1 MTDETPHGSLD
12 RVIRP
17 PGLIYD
23 VDEYPP
29 PLQLAIL
36 GLQYAVASAIYLV
49 LVAIIVRH
57 SNADAETSLKVMRI
71 ACVGLAIGTILQAIP
86 RGPVGSGFLAP
97 PVFSAVYLAPSLL
110 AAEAGG
116 MPLVF
121 GMTLFAGAVEVCFGL
136 MLQRL
141 RLLITPILSGLT
153 VLIVGLQ
160 LGLVGIGEL
169 LDVKDEHQPFF
180 AHHLIVTTLTLA
192 VSVYL
197 SIWGR
202 GVWKM
207 TCSLLGLVVG
217 MTGAYL
223 VGIVGSRELDTL
235 AAAPWFAVP
244 VPLFFDLE
252 FEASLIPAF
261 LAAGIAGALR
271 SVGVLTTCQRLNNA
285 AWQRPDSG
293 NLKRGVL
300 ADGLANVIGGTI
312 GVTGMCSAPSLVG
325 ISGATGATSR
335 VIAYAAAAFL
345 VLFAASPKLS
355 GFFLT
360 VPTEVAGPLLV
371 FTACFM
377 IAGGM
382 EITVSR
388 QLGTRGT
395 YIIGISVLLAL
406 GQDIFTGYFAAL
418 PAVVKSFTGSMLA
431 VGLIAAIV
439 LSLLFRF
446 GARQRKSLPWSAALD
461 TLTGAVDGLRAQAKN
476 WSIPAGIADLAVSET
491 REVME
496 FVRDNHMVKPDASL
510 EAAYDGISLQ
520 LRVIYQGT
528 EAAKL
533 PPLRSVH
540 LSDSGELG
548 TEEEAVFAGLRHYLH
563 HMAADRKEIDAK
575 DGQVVIRLTYTL

>member
-1 MTDETPHGSLD
+1 MTDAAAHTSLD
-12 RVIRP
+12 RVVRP
-17 PGLIYD
+17 PGLIYG
-23 VDEYPP
+23 VDEWPP
-29 PLQLAIL
+29 PLQLAIT
-36 GLQYAVASAIYLV
+36 GFQYAVVSSIYLV

-71 ACVGLAIGTILQAIP
+71 ACFGLAIGTALQALP

-110 AAEAGG
+110 AAESGG

-121 GMTLFAGAVEVCFGL
+121 GMTLFAGAVEVVFGL
-136 MLQRL
+136 LLHRL

-169 LDVKDEHQPFF
+169 LDVKDEHQTFF
-180 AHHLIVTTLTLA
+180 AHHLMVTTMTLA
-192 VSVYL
+192 ISIYL

-207 TCSLLGLVVG
+207 TCSLLGLIVG
-217 MTGAYL
+217 MIGAYL
-223 VGIVGSRELDTL
+223 VGIIGAPNLATL
-235 AAAPWFAVP
+235 SDAPWFAVP
-244 VPLFFDLE
+244 VPLLFDLK
-252 FEASLIPAF
+252 FDVSLVPAF

-285 AWQRPDSG
+285 AWQRPDAG

-300 ADGLANVIGGTI
+300 ADGLANVIGGCI

-345 VLFAASPKLS
+345 VVFAASPKLS

-388 QLGTRGT
+388 PLGTRGT
-395 YIIGISVLLAL
+395 YVVGIAILLAL
-406 GQDIFTGYFAAL
+406 GQDMFTDYFNAL
-418 PAVVKSFTGSMLA
+418 PAIVKSFTGSMLA

-446 GARQRKSLPWSAALD
+446 GARQRKSLPWSSALD
-461 TLTGAVDGLRAQAKN
+461 TLSGAVDGLRAQTKI
-476 WSIPAGIADLAVSET
+476 WSIPSGIADLAVSEA

-496 FVRDNHMVKPDASL
+496 FVRDNHMLKPDATL
-510 EAAYDGISLQ
+510 ETSYDGISLQ
-520 LRVIYQGT
+520 ARVIYQGT

-540 LSDSGELG
+540 LSEAVELG
-548 TEEEAVFAGLRHYLH
+548 NEEEAAFAGLRHFLH

>member
-1 MTDETPHGSLD
+1 VTDAAAHPSLD
-12 RVIRP
+12 RVVRP
-17 PGLIYD
+17 PGLIYG
-23 VDEYPP
+23 VDEWPP

-36 GLQYAVASAIYLV
+36 GFQYAVVSAIYLV

-57 SNADAETSLKVMRI
+57 SNADAETSLRVMRI
-71 ACVGLAIGTILQAIP
+71 ACVGLAIGTILQALP

-121 GMTLFAGAVEVCFGL
+121 GMTLFAGAVEVLFGL
-136 MLQRL
+136 LLHKL

-169 LDVKDEHQPFF
+169 LDVKDEHQSFF
-180 AHHLIVTTLTLA
+180 GLHLIVTTLTLA
-192 VSVYL
+192 VCIYL
-197 SIWGR
+197 SICGR

-207 TCSLLGLVVG
+207 ACSLFGLIVG

-223 VGIVGSRELDTL
+223 VGIVGKPDWDTL
-235 AAAPWFAVP
+235 AAAPWIAVP
-244 VPLFFDLE
+244 MPLLFDLK
-252 FEASLIPAF
+252 FDVSLVPAF

-285 AWQRPDSG
+285 VWQRPDSG
-293 NLKRGVL
+293 NLQRGVL
-300 ADGLANVIGGTI
+300 ADGLANVVGGSI

-335 VIAYAAAAFL
+335 VIAFAAAGFL

-355 GFFLT
+355 EFFLT

-371 FTACFM
+371 FTSCFM

-382 EITVSR
+382 DITVSR
-388 QLGTRGT
+388 PLGTRGT
-395 YIIGISVLLAL
+395 YIVGISILLAL
-406 GQDIFTGYFAAL
+406 GQDLFTDYFQAL
-418 PAVVKSFTGSMLA
+418 PAIVKSLTGSMLA
-431 VGLIAAIV
+431 VGLISAIV

-446 GARQRKSLPWSAALD
+446 GVRQRKSLPWSSANE
-461 TLTGAVDGLRAQAKN
+461 TLTGAIDGLRAQAKT
-476 WSIPAGIADLAVSET
+476 WSIPAGIADLAVGET

-496 FVRDNHMVKPDASL
+496 FVRDNHMQKPDATL
-510 EAAYDGISLQ
+510 EASFDGISLQ
-520 LRVIYQGT
+520 IRVLYQGT

-533 PPLRSVH
+533 PPLRAVH
-540 LSDSGELG
+540 LSDSVELG
-548 TEEEAVFAGLRHYLH
+548 NEEEAAFAGLRHFLH

>member
-1 MTDETPHGSLD
+1 VTDAAAQPTLD
-12 RVIRP
+12 RVVRP
-17 PGLIYD
+17 PGLIYG

-57 SNADAETSLKVMRI
+57 SNADTETSLKVMRI
-71 ACVGLAIGTILQAIP
+71 ACIGLAVGTILQAIP

-180 AHHLIVTTLTLA
+180 THHLIVTTLTLA
-192 VSVYL
+192 VSIYL

-223 VGIVGSRELDTL
+223 VGIVGVKELDTL
-235 AAAPWFAVP
+235 AAAPWLAVP
-244 VPLFFDLE
+244 TPLLFDLK

-300 ADGLANVIGGTI
+300 ADGLANVIGGSI

-335 VIAYAAAAFL
+335 VIAYSAAAFL
-345 VLFAASPKLS
+345 VIFAASPKLS

-388 QLGTRGT
+388 PLGTRGT

-406 GQDIFTGYFAAL
+406 GQDIFTDYFAAL

-496 FVRDNHMVKPDASL
+496 FVRDNHMVKPDAGL

-520 LRVIYQGT
+520 VRVIYQGT

-533 PPLRSVH
+533 PPLRRVH

-575 DGQVVIRLTYTL
+575 DGQVVIRLSYAL

>member
-1 MTDETPHGSLD
+1 MTDVAAHPSLD
-12 RVIRP
+12 RVVRP
-17 PGLIYD
+17 PGLIYA
-23 VDEYPP
+23 VDEWPP
-29 PLQLAIL
+29 PLQLAIT
-36 GLQYAVASAIYLV
+36 GFQYAVVSSIYLV

-71 ACVGLAIGTILQAIP
+71 ACFGLAIGTVLQALP

-121 GMTLFAGAVEVCFGL
+121 GMTLFAGAVEVAFGL
-136 MLQRL
+136 LLHRL

-169 LDVKDEHQPFF
+169 LDVKDEHQTFF
-180 AHHLIVTTLTLA
+180 AHHLIVTTMTLA
-192 VSVYL
+192 ISIYL

-207 TCSLLGLVVG
+207 TCSLLGLIVG
-217 MTGAYL
+217 MIGAYL
-223 VGIVGSRELDTL
+223 VGIIGAPNLATL
-235 AAAPWFAVP
+235 SDAPWFAVP
-244 VPLFFDLE
+244 VPLLFDLK
-252 FEASLIPAF
+252 FDMSLVPAF

-300 ADGLANVIGGTI
+300 ADGLANVIGGSI

-345 VLFAASPKLS
+345 VVFAASPKLS

-388 QLGTRGT
+388 PLGTRGT
-395 YIIGISVLLAL
+395 YIVGISVLLAL
-406 GQDIFTGYFAAL
+406 GQDMFTDYFNAL
-418 PAVVKSFTGSMLA
+418 PAIVKSFTGSMLA
-431 VGLIAAIV
+431 VGLIAAII

-446 GARQRKSLPWSAALD
+446 GARQRKSLPWSSALD
-461 TLTGAVDGLRAQAKN
+461 TLSGAVDGLRAQMKI

-496 FVRDNHMVKPDASL
+496 FVRDNHMEKPDATL
-510 EAAYDGISLQ
+510 EASYDGITLQ
-520 LRVIYQGT
+520 VRVVYQGT

-533 PPLRSVH
+533 PPLRQVH
-540 LSDSGELG
+540 LSDSVALE
-548 TEEEAVFAGLRHYLH
+548 TEEEAAFLGLRHFLH

>member
-1 MTDETPHGSLD
+1 VTDATAHPSLD
-12 RVIRP
+12 RVVRP
-17 PGLIYD
+17 PGLIYG
-23 VDEYPP
+23 VDEWPP
-29 PLQLAIL
+29 PVQLAIL

-57 SNADAETSLKVMRI
+57 SNADAETSLRVMRI
-71 ACVGLAIGTILQAIP
+71 ACVGLAIGTILQALP

-97 PVFSAVYLAPSLL
+97 PVFSAVYLAPSVL

-121 GMTLFAGAVEVCFGL
+121 GMTLFAGAVEVGFGL
-136 MLQRL
+136 LLHRL

-169 LDVKDEHQPFF
+169 LDVKDEHQSFF
-180 AHHLIVTTLTLA
+180 GLHLIVTTLTLA
-192 VSVYL
+192 VCIYL

-207 TCSLLGLVVG
+207 ACSLLGLIAG

-223 VGIVGSRELDTL
+223 VGIIGKPDWDTL
-235 AAAPWFAVP
+235 AAAPWIAMP
-244 VPLFFDLE
+244 VPLLFDLK
-252 FEASLIPAF
+252 FDVSLVPAF

-285 AWQRPDSG
+285 VWQRPDSG
-293 NLKRGVL
+293 NLQRGVL
-300 ADGLANVIGGTI
+300 ADGLANVIGGSI

-335 VIAYAAAAFL
+335 VIAFAAAAVL

-371 FTACFM
+371 FTSCFM

-382 EITVSR
+382 DITVSR
-388 QLGTRGT
+388 PLGTRGT
-395 YIIGISVLLAL
+395 YIVGISILLAL
-406 GQDIFTGYFAAL
+406 GQDMFTDYFQAL
-418 PAVVKSFTGSMLA
+418 PAIVKSLTGSMLA
-431 VGLIAAIV
+431 VGLVSAII

-446 GARQRKSLPWSAALD
+446 GARQRKSLPWSSGVEA
-461 TLTGAVDGLRAQAKN
+461 LTGPVDGLRAQAKS
-476 WSIPAGIADLAVSET
+476 WSIPAGIADLAVGET

-496 FVRDNHMVKPDASL
+496 FVRDNHMEKPDATLDASF
-510 EAAYDGISLQ
+510 DGISLQ
-520 LRVIYQGT
+520 VWVVYQGT

-533 PPLRSVH
+533 PPLRAVH
-540 LSDSGELG
+540 LSDSVELG
-548 TEEEAVFAGLRHYLH
+548 NEEEAAFAGLRHFLH

>member
-1 MTDETPHGSLD
+1 MTDTTSHPNLD
-12 RVIRP
+12 RVVRP
-17 PGLIYD
+17 PGLIYG
-23 VDEYPP
+23 VDEWPP
-29 PLQLAIL
+29 PAQLAVL
-36 GLQYAVASAIYLV
+36 GFQYAVVSAIYLV

-57 SNADAETSLKVMRI
+57 SNADAETSMRVMRI
-71 ACVGLAIGTILQAIP
+71 ACLGLAIGTVLQALP

-121 GMTLFAGAVEVCFGL
+121 GMTLFAGVVEVIFGL
-136 MLQRL
+136 LLQRL

-180 AHHLIVTTLTLA
+180 DHHLIVTTMTLA

-207 TCSLLGLVVG
+207 ACSLLGLVVG
-217 MTGAYL
+217 MIGAYL
-223 VGIVGSRELDTL
+223 VGIVGTADLATL
-235 AAAPWFAVP
+235 SDAPWFAVP
-244 VPLFFDLE
+244 VPLLFDLE
-252 FEASLIPAF
+252 FDASLIPAF

-285 AWQRPDSG
+285 AWQRPDSR

-300 ADGLANVIGGTI
+300 ADGLANVIGGSI

-335 VIAYAAAAFL
+335 VIALAAAAFL
-345 VLFAASPKLS
+345 VVFAASPKLS

-382 EITVSR
+382 DITVSR
-388 QLGTRGT
+388 PLGTRGT
-395 YIIGISVLLAL
+395 YIVGISVLLAL
-406 GQDIFTGYFAAL
+406 GQDMFTGYFNAL

-431 VGLIAAIV
+431 VGLTAAIV

-446 GARQRKSLPWSAALD
+446 GARQRKSLPWTSAPE
-461 TLTGAVDGLRAQAKN
+461 TLGKAVDDLKAQTKI
-476 WSIPAGIADLAVSET
+476 WSIPSGIADLAVSET

-496 FVRDNHMVKPDASL
+496 FVRDNHMLKPDATL

-520 LRVIYQGT
+520 VRVLYQGT

-533 PPLRSVH
+533 PPLRQVH
-540 LSDSGELG
+540 LSDSVQLE
-548 TEEEAVFAGLRHYLH
+548 TEEEAAFAGLRHFLH
-563 HMAADRKEIDAK
+563 HIAADRKEIDAK
-575 DGQVVIRLTYTL
+575 AGQVVIRLIYTL

>member
-1 MTDETPHGSLD
+1 MSETAHSSLD
-12 RVIRP
+12 TVVRP
-17 PGLIYD
+17 TNLIYG
-23 VDEYPP
+23 VDDWPP

-36 GLQYAVASAIYLV
+36 GLQYAVVSAIYLV

-57 SNADAETSLKVMRI
+57 SNADAETSMQVMRI

-121 GMTLFAGAVEVCFGL
+121 GMTLFAGAVEVVFGL
-136 MLQRL
+136 LLQRL

-169 LDVKDEHQPFF
+169 LDVKDEHQTYF
-180 AHHLIVTTLTLA
+180 AHHLIVTTATLA
-192 VSVYL
+192 ICIYL

-217 MTGAYL
+217 MIGAYL
-223 VGIVGSRELDTL
+223 VGIFSPANLSTL
-235 AAAPWFAVP
+235 ADAPWFAVP
-244 VPLFFDLE
+244 VPLLFDLK
-252 FEASLIPAF
+252 FDVSLVPAF

-271 SVGVLTTCQRLNNA
+271 SVGVLTTCQRLNNS
-285 AWQRPDSG
+285 AWQRPDAG

-300 ADGLANVIGGTI
+300 ADGLANVIGGGI

-335 VIAYAAAAFL
+335 VIAYAAAVFL
-345 VLFAASPKLS
+345 LVFAASPKLS

-388 QLGTRGT
+388 PLGTRGT
-395 YIIGISVLLAL
+395 YVVGISVLLAL
-406 GQDIFTGYFAAL
+406 GQDIFTDYFNAL
-418 PAVVKSFTGSMLA
+418 PLVVKSFTGSMLA
-431 VGLIAAIV
+431 VGLIAAII
-439 LSLLFRF
+439 LSLVFRF
-446 GARQRKSLPWSAALD
+446 GARQRKSLPWTSAPE
-461 TLTGAVDGLRAQAKN
+461 TLGRAVNDLRAQTKI
-476 WSIPAGIADLAVSET
+476 WSIPSGIADLAVSET

-496 FVRDNHMVKPDASL
+496 FVRDNHMEKPDAMI
-510 EAAYDGISLQ
+510 EASYDGINLQ
-520 LRVIYQGT
+520 VRVLYQGT

-533 PPLRSVH
+533 PPLRQVH
-540 LSDSGELG
+540 LSDSISLE
-548 TEEEAVFAGLRHYLH
+548 TEEEAAFLGLRHFLH

-575 DGQVVIRLTYTL
+575 GGQVVIRLIYTL